1 MSPEF
6 HWQTEDEQSE
16 GLTAAPA
23 GQVTANR
30 ALRLWLTWLM
40 IVLLVGLSAW
50 VIWTQ
55 LRQQVAG
62 VSETVEK
69 ELLASHRLVETAAHQ
84 MDIELFTT
92 LLSGRDPAWTE
103 GQWALLQTGLFV
115 DRTPFGL
122 TAVPEAVLHTDIAL
136 SPELNAAEIV
146 THRSYQVHNENGLLE
161 TVTLAQTAAY
171 RRSSNRQWL
180 LSPPNAEFWGEPAE
194 IRLPYLVV
202 TYPARDEAVVTRLA
216 VDLERQLEELC
227 RVIERINC
235 PPGFQVTLDLNTDSA
250 TLATLADLT
259 SRITPASAI
268 SLPTPTLLGWP
279 VDDVAYKALLRGY
292 ARQLLSPA
300 IGYLLNWECCLHH
313 LYYAAS
319 LDWQLSQLGLQSW
332 PLTGADYVYL
342 LPQSP
347 RLETL
352 RALWYLPADEAVLE
366 EDLLAIYAL
375 VEFIFTNYGGDTS
388 WVERQRRI
396 PLTINF
402 RDWLLLNHPVFLN
415 VPEIENEWYD
425 YMAQQAMAAQANPP
439 VSLPDKTLYLACHYV
454 RRPERIDG
462 AIRPA
467 LGQIS
472 LFKHTLEP
480 HQVEIILQQEVAPSG
495 SPNVLALRP
504 STDYRSLQFTA
515 GILAG
520 LEYAIYTWVWQNNNL
535 QLVWPPASELTG
547 LQDNSYVGLDPSASR
562 IVYAAF
568 AGADSVTVSTVN
580 DQPVVDFSGVV
591 PQPQLITIADC
602 EAGDC
607 KPQPLP
613 GWPFW
618 SPDGRQMI
626 IVPVADGVTELQ
638 DVPLLWANG
647 DGEVI
652 GELGLGA
659 MPIWISEDTAVVLQ
673 KEPEPY
679 IYLVD
684 PVNLIL
690 QPEFA
695 VSELLATL
703 PEEVVWGPSHW
714 LEIVADPAN
723 PQRWFIF
730 GSGGYWRIQQPAQRQ
745 MFIVAYDR
753 GTGRLEPLHFDGEAY
768 IAYGGAGISGDGRY
782 LSTVIQT
789 SPLPRAGGNRVI
801 RVFDAAQGQL
811 LAELETSQTEIDG
824 RAIWSPD
831 GRWLVAIQDRV
842 AMLYA
847 PEHDYRYLVGLN
859 QSGCRSAAWAR

>member
-6 HWQTEDEQSE
+6 HWQTEDEQNE
-16 GLTAAPA
+16 ALTAVPDNQPA
-23 GQVTANR
+23 ANR
-30 ALRLWLTWLM
+30 TLRLWLTWLM
-40 IVLLVGLSAW
+40 IVLLAGLSAW

-55 LRQQVAG
+55 LRQQVAT
-62 VSETVEK
+62 VSETVEE
-69 ELLASHRLVETAAHQ
+69 ELLSSHRLVDSAAAQ

-92 LLSGRDPAWTE
+92 LLSGRDPSWTA
-103 GQWALLQTGLFV
+103 GQRALIQTGLFV

-122 TAVPEAVLHTDIAL
+122 TAVPEAISHTDVAL
-136 SPELNAAEIV
+136 SPGLNAAEIV
-146 THRSYQVHNENGLLE
+146 THRTYQVHSENGLLE
-161 TVTLAQTAAY
+161 MVTLAQTAAY
-171 RRSSNRQWL
+171 RRASNRQWL
-180 LSPPNAEFWGEPAE
+180 LSPPNDDFWGEPAE
-194 IRLPYLVV
+194 IRLPHLVV
-202 TYPARDEAVVTRLA
+202 TYPSRDATVVTRLA
-216 VDLERQLEELC
+216 ADLERQLAELC
-227 RVIERINC
+227 QVIERINC
-235 PPGFQVTLDLNTDSA
+235 PPGFQVTLNLGTDPA
-250 TLATLADLT
+250 TLAALDVLAN
-259 SRITPASAI
+259 RITSAHEI

-279 VDDVAYKALLRGY
+279 VDDAAYEALRRGY

-352 RALWYLPADEAVLE
+352 RALWYLPADEVVSE

-375 VEFIFTNYGGDTS
+375 IEFIFTNYGGDTS

-415 VPEIENEWYD
+415 VPEIEDEWYD
-425 YMAQQAMAAQANPP
+425 FMARQAMVAQANPP
-439 VSLPDKTLYLACHYV
+439 VALPDKTLYLACHYV

-472 LFKHTLEP
+472 LFKHTVEP
-480 HQVEIILQQEVAPSG
+480 HQIEVILQQEVAPSG

-520 LEYAIYTWVWQNNNL
+520 LEYAVYTWVWQDNNL
-535 QLVWPPASELTG
+535 QLVWPPAGELTG
-547 LQDNSYVGLDPSASR
+547 LQDSSYVGLDPSASR

-580 DQPVVDFSGVV
+580 DQPVVDFSGVL

-607 KPQPLP
+607 RPRPLP
-613 GWPFW
+613 GWPVW
-618 SPDGRQMI
+618 SPNGRQMI
-626 IVPVADGVTELQ
+626 MVTVTGMGERQ
-638 DVPLLWANG
+638 DVPLLWANA
-647 DGEVI
+647 DGEVR

-659 MPIWISEDTAVVLQ
+659 MPIWINQDTAVVLRQ
-673 KEPEPY
+673 EPEPF

-684 PVNLIL
+684 PVNLTM
-690 QPEFA
+690 QPQFA
-695 VSELLATL
+695 VKELLAVL
-703 PEEVVWGPSHW
+703 PEAVEWGESHW
-714 LEIVADPAN
+714 LEILADPAN

-730 GSGGYWRIQQPAQRQ
+730 GSGGYWRIQQPARRQ
-745 MFIVAYDR
+745 MFIVAYDLT
-753 GTGRLEPLHFDGEAY
+753 TGQLSPLHYDGEAY
-768 IAYGGAGISGDGRY
+768 IAYGGAGISSDGRY

-789 SPLPRAGGNRVI
+789 TPLPRAGGNRVI
-801 RVFDAAQGQL
+801 QIFDSANGAL
-811 LAELETSQTEIDG
+811 ISELDTSQTEIDG

-847 PEHDYRYLVGLN
+847 PAHDYRYLIGLN
-859 QSGCRSAAWAR
+859 QSGCRSAAWAD

>member
-6 HWQTEDEQSE
+6 HWQTEDEKNE
-16 GLTAAPA
+16 ALTAVPESQP
-23 GQVTANR
+23 GANH
-30 ALRLWLTWLM
+30 AHRLWLTWLT
-40 IVLLVGLSAW
+40 IALTIGLGAW
-50 VIWTQ
+50 VAWTQ
-55 LRQQVAG
+55 LRQQVST
-62 VSETVEK
+62 VSESVEE
-69 ELLASHRLVETAAHQ
+69 ELLSSHRLVELAAAQ
-84 MDIELFTT
+84 VDIELFTT

-103 GQWALLQTGLFV
+103 GQRALLRTGLFV
-115 DRTPFGL
+115 DRAPFGL
-122 TAVPEAVLHTDIAL
+122 TAVPQGILQSDTAL
-136 SPELNAAEIV
+136 SPRLNAAEIV
-146 THRSYQVHNENGLLE
+146 THRSYQVKDTNGVTE

-171 RRSSNRQWL
+171 RRGSNRQWL
-180 LSPPNAEFWGEPAE
+180 LSPPNEDFWGEQAE
-194 IRLPYLVV
+194 IRLSHLVV
-202 TYPARDEAVVTRLA
+202 TYPSRDAAVVSRLA
-216 VDLERQLEELC
+216 ADLERQLEEMC
-227 RVIERINC
+227 RVIEQINC
-235 PPGFQVTLDLNTDSA
+235 PPNFQVTLNLGTDPAS
-250 TLATLADLT
+250 LADLST
-259 SRITPASAI
+259 LTTRITSAYEV

-279 VDDVAYKALLRGY
+279 IDDAAYEALRRGY
-292 ARQLLSPA
+292 ARQLLSPV
-300 IGYLLNWECCLHH
+300 IGYLLNWECCRHH

-319 LDWQLSQLGLQSW
+319 LDWQLSQLGLQAW
-332 PLTGADYVYL
+332 PLTGADYAHL

-352 RALWYLPADEAVLE
+352 RALWYLPADEVVSE
-366 EDLLAIYAL
+366 TELLAIYAL
-375 VEFIFTNYGGDTS
+375 TEFIFTNYGGDTS

-402 RDWLLLNHPVFLN
+402 RDWLLLNHPIFLN
-415 VPEIENEWYD
+415 VPEIEDEWYD
-425 YMAQQAMAAQANPP
+425 FMAQQAMTAQASPP
-439 VSLPDKTLYLACHYV
+439 VALPEKALYLACHYV

-462 AIRPA
+462 VIRPA

-472 LFKHTLEP
+472 LFRHTLEP
-480 HQVEIILQQEVAPSG
+480 HQVEVLLQQEVTPSG
-495 SPNVLALRP
+495 YPNTLALRP
-504 STDYRSLQFTA
+504 SADSKRLQFIA
-515 GILAG
+515 GIIAG
-520 LEYAIYTWVWQNNNL
+520 LDYSVYAWVWQDGAL
-535 QLVWPPASELTG
+535 QPVWPTPAELNG
-547 LQDNSYVGLDPSASR
+547 LLDSSFVGLDPTNRR
-562 IVYAAF
+562 ILYAAF
-568 AGADSVTVSTVN
+568 SGADTVTVSTVN
-580 DQPVVDFSGVV
+580 DEPVADFSGVI

-607 KPQPLP
+607 TPQPLP

-695 VSELLATL
+695 LSELLATL
-703 PEEVVWGPSHW
+703 PEEVAWGPSHW

-789 SPLPRAGGNRVI
+789 TPLPRAGGNRVI

-824 RAIWSPD
+824 RTIWSPD